1 MEPKKSPVHFG
12 SPLCSEV
19 IACLEEAFQL
29 LESGQ
34 ADRLNA
40 DPYYERAGGKPP
52 FTDADVDRLIEALDE
67 EFGSEI
73 DRFPDYHKRRSGATR
88 KTDWY
93 RLTPS
98 QRRGLANRLDAIIA
112 RYE

>member
-12 SPLCSEV
+12 SPLCTEV

-29 LESGQ
+29 LETDQ
-34 ADRLNA
+34 AERLNA
-40 DPYYERAGGKPP
+40 DPYYERSKGRPP
-52 FTDADVDRLIEALDE
+52 LTDADVDRMIEALDE

-88 KTDWY
+88 KTDWF

-98 QRRGLANRLDAIIA
+98 QRRGLANRVDAIIA

>member
-1 MEPKKSPVHFG
+1 MEPKKAPVHFG
-12 SPLCSEV
+12 SPLCTEV

-40 DPYYERAGGKPP
+40 DPYFERAGSKPP
-52 FTDADVDRLIEALDE
+52 FTDAEVDRLIDALDE

>member
-19 IACLEEAFQL
+19 IACLEECFQL
-29 LESGQ
+29 LETGQ
-34 ADRLNA
+34 AERLNA
-40 DPYYERAGGKPP
+40 DPYYERPQGRPP
-52 FTDADVDRLIEALDE
+52 MTDSDVDRLIEALDE

-73 DRFPDYHKRRSGATR
+73 ERFPDYHKRRSGSTR
-88 KTDWY
+88 KPDWS
-93 RLTPS
+93 RLTTS
-98 QRRGLANRLDAIIA
+98 QRRGLANRVDAIIA

>member
-1 MEPKKSPVHFG
+1 MEAKKSPVHYG
-12 SPLCSEV
+12 SPLCNDV
-19 IACLEEAFQL
+19 IAVLQDAYDL
-29 LESGQ
+29 LESGE
-34 ADRLNA
+34 AHRLNA
-40 DPYYERAGGKPP
+40 DPYYERPHGRPP
-52 FTDADVDRLIEALDE
+52 FTDADVDRLIDALDE

-98 QRRGLANRLDAIIA
+98 QRRGLANRLDRIIA
-112 RYE
+112 QYE